1 MEFRMNNICFRI
13 AITLTLI
20 LGTGSA
26 LAQDNP
32 QLISIPLS
40 NPGEPM
46 TLDISILTA
55 RIEVIGEDRE
65 DVEIA
70 FSVASE
76 GRTIITPSGARALPS
91 GSYSLEVDEDD
102 NYVSVD
108 TDVNQN
114 HVTVVVRVPR
124 RANLDLSTT
133 NDGEIIVRDVVGDMQ
148 LENTNGPITA
158 SNVSGNII
166 AETINET
173 IDVSFAEIGPGTVM
187 ALTSFNGDLKLGLP
201 DNAAVQLHIDNARGE
216 IYSDFEVEVQ
226 PSKTIVDRQESRGGI
241 EVTVENAI
249 IVDVNGGGPVVKLK
263 TLNADIHINKNSN

>member
-1 MEFRMNNICFRI
+1 MEFRMNNIFFRI

-26 LAQDNP
+26 LAQDDP

-76 GRTIITPSGARALPS
+76 GRTIITPSGAKELPS
-91 GSYSLEVDEDD
+91 GSYSLEIDEDE

-108 TDVNQN
+108 TDMNLN
-114 HVTVVVRVPR
+114 RVTVVARVPR
-124 RANLDLSTT
+124 RANLELSTT

-158 SNVSGNII
+158 INVSGNII

-241 EVTVENAI
+241 AVTVENAI
-249 IVDVNGGGPVVKLK
+249 IANINGGGPVVKLK

>member
-1 MEFRMNNICFRI
+1 MNNIFFRI

-46 TLDISILTA
+46 TLDISILSA

-65 DVEIA
+65 DVQIA
-70 FSVASE
+70 FTSASE
-76 GRTIITPSGARALPS
+76 GRTIITPSGAKALPG
-91 GSYSLEVDEDD
+91 GSYSLEVDEED

-108 TDVNQN
+108 TDTNTNQ
-114 HVTVVVRVPR
+114 VTVVVRVPR

-133 NDGEIIVRDVVGDMQ
+133 MNGEIIVRDVVGDMQ

-173 IDVSFAEIGPGTVM
+173 IDVSFASIGAGTVM
-187 ALTSFNGDLKLGLP
+187 ALTSFNGELKLGLP

-226 PSKTIVDRQESRGGI
+226 PSKTTVDRQESRGGI

-249 IVDVNGGGPVVKLK
+249 IVDINGGGPVLKLK